1 MHTQWESLANTHILG
16 IAPYEP
22 GKPIEET
29 EREYGVHDA
38 IKLASNENPLPPSER
53 VQQAIAAQLGHLNR
67 YPDGS
72 GVYLRQALAK
82 KHGFTQDQIVL
93 GNGSNELIEL
103 AVRTFLKPGDEAI
116 VPHPSFV
123 VYPMIV
129 QASGGIRVMV
139 MLREHRLD
147 LEAMARAITP
157 MTKMV
162 FVANPNNPTATIVSA
177 DEVEAFM
184 ARVPERTIVIF
195 DEAYIEFAMGA
206 DFPDTFSYIRQGR
219 KVIVLRTFSKAASL
233 AGLRVGYGVADAD
246 AISLMNRIRQPFN
259 VNSLAQAAALA
270 AVDDDS
276 HVLECVRMIEAGR
289 HFLYDEFTAL
299 GIRYVPS
306 RANFILVDVGR
317 SASDIYQR
325 LLKEGVIVRP
335 MTPFGMESAL
345 RVTVVGSTKRG
356 IVAVAERLAA
366 TRPLGFLGSHPM
378 AGSEKSGWQVA
389 RADLFRGTTV
399 IVTPTD
405 ATEPRATKGITALWE
420 ALGARVAALDPETH
434 DRTVA
439 AISHLPHVA
448 AWALVDAVGRFE
460 PGALAFAARGFRD
473 TTRIAASDPPMWRDV
488 LLANADA
495 VRASLGAFRAALDD
509 LERLLAAGDAAGIE
523 ALLARLK
530 TVREGVA

>member
-22 GKPIEET
+22 GKPIEEL

-38 IKLASNENPLPPSER
+38 IKLASNENPLAPSER
-53 VQQAIAAQLGHLNR
+53 VQKAIAAALGTLNR

-72 GVYLRQALAK
+72 GFYLRQAIAK
-82 KHGFTQDQIVL
+82 KHGLTQDQVFL

-129 QASGGIRVMV
+129 QAAGGIRVMV
-139 MLREHRLD
+139 MLKDYRLD

-157 MTKMV
+157 MTKIV
-162 FVANPNNPTATIVSA
+162 FVANPNNPTATMVTA

-195 DEAYIEFAMGA
+195 DEAYIEFAMGP
-206 DFPDTFSYIRQGR
+206 DFPDALSYVKQGR

-233 AGLRVGYGVADAD
+233 AGLRVGYGLADPD
-246 AISLMNRIRQPFN
+246 AVSLMNRIRQPFN
-259 VNSLAQAAALA
+259 VNSLAQVAALA
-270 AVDDDS
+270 ALEDEN

-289 HFLYDEFTAL
+289 HYLYDEFNNL
-299 GIRYVPS
+299 GVKYVPS

-345 RVTVVGSTKRG
+345 RVTVGTPQENR
-356 IVAVAERLAA
+356 RLVKA
-366 TRPLGFLGSHPM
+366 
-378 AGSEKSGWQVA
+378 
-389 RADLFRGTTV
+389 
-399 IVTPTD
+399 
-405 ATEPRATKGITALWE
+405 
-420 ALGARVAALDPETH
+420 
-434 DRTVA
+434 
-439 AISHLPHVA
+439 
-448 AWALVDAVGRFE
+448 
-460 PGALAFAARGFRD
+460 
-473 TTRIAASDPPMWRDV
+473 
-488 LLANADA
+488 
-495 VRASLGAFRAALDD
+495 
-509 LERLLAAGDAAGIE
+509 
-523 ALLARLK
+523 LK
-530 TVREGVA
+530 TVLGKPTA